1 MPIPSPLYSRTAA
14 LCTSQEWRDWS
25 GYFSAIT
32 YGPSYEVEYY
42 AVRNAAGLM
51 DASPLYKYEILGADA
66 ERLLDRMVTRNVAK
80 SRVGQVLYTPWCD
93 EDGKV
98 IDDGTLARLGPQ
110 HFRLTAADPSLRWL
124 QDVGYGLDV
133 ELRDVSTELA
143 ALALQGP
150 NSYAILQS
158 LLPKTKLG
166 GLRYYNLLQTEF
178 NRAPLTITRTGY
190 TGDLGY
196 ELWIA
201 PEHAPAL
208 WDSIMETGAGY
219 GILPLGLA
227 ALDILRVEAGLLLIE
242 VDYSST
248 LHARI
253 TEQQSSPYE
262 IGLGWAVDLDKA
274 DFIGKQALQQ
284 EASLRGELHAVQPTK
299 QPPSQNSEAQS
310 DRGLLRSRYSVAHP
324 SQRQSGRSLVGL
336 EVNWYDLERLFG
348 EANLPPQ
355 VAGRAS
361 RTAVPV
367 YAGEEHVGQ
376 ATSMVFSPILKKYIA
391 LATVRSEHA
400 ALGSQLEF
408 EITVEYVRK
417 RANATVTKIPFYN
430 PAQKRAL
437 PNG

>member
-14 LCTSQEWRDWS
+14 LCTTQEWRDWS

-32 YGPSYEVEYY
+32 YGPSHEVEYY

-51 DASPLYKYEILGADA
+51 DASPLYKYEITGPDA

-133 ELRDVSTELA
+133 ELRDVSTQLA

-150 NSYAILQS
+150 KSYAILQS
-158 LLPKTKLG
+158 LFSNPKLAT
-166 GLRYYNLLQTEF
+166 LRYYNLLQTEF
-178 NRAPLTITRTGY
+178 NDSPLTITRTGY

-196 ELWIA
+196 ELWIT
-201 PEHAPAL
+201 PEQAPAL
-208 WDSIMETGAGY
+208 WDRIMETGAGY
-219 GILPLGLA
+219 GIMPLGLA

-253 TEQQSSPYE
+253 PEQQSSPYE
-262 IGLGWAVDLDKA
+262 IGLGWAVDLDKP
-274 DFIGKQALQQ
+274 DFIGKQALQA
-284 EASLRGELHAVQPTK
+284 EHAAA
-299 QPPSQNSEAQS
+299 E
-310 DRGLLRSRYSVAHP
+310 LRSA
-324 SQRQSGRSLVGL
+324 RSLVGL
-336 EVNWYDLERLFG
+336 EVDWHDLERLFG
-348 EANLPPQ
+348 EAKLPPQ

-367 YAGEEHVGQ
+367 YADGEHVGQ

-391 LATVRSEHA
+391 LATVRSEYA
-400 ALGSQLEF
+400 APGTPLEF
-408 EITVEYVRK
+408 EITVEYVRQ
-417 RANATVTKIPFYN
+417 RASATVGKMPFYN
-430 PAQKRAL
+430 PPQKRAL

>member
-14 LCTSQEWRDWS
+14 LCTTQEWRDWS

-32 YGPSYEVEYY
+32 YGPSHEVEYY

-51 DASPLYKYEILGADA
+51 DASPLYKYEIRGADA

-98 IDDGTLARLGPQ
+98 IDDGTLARLGKN

-150 NSYAILQS
+150 NSYPILKS
-158 LLPKTKLG
+158 LVSNLKLKT
-166 GLRYYNLLQTEF
+166 LRYYNLLQTEF
-178 NRAPLTITRTGY
+178 NNSALTITRTGY

-201 PEHAPAL
+201 AEHAATL
-208 WDSIMETGAGY
+208 WDGVMQAGAGY
-219 GILPLGLA
+219 GIMPLGLA

-253 TEQQSSPYE
+253 PEQQSSPYE
-262 IGLGWAVDLDKA
+262 IGLGWAVDLDKG
-274 DFIGKQALQQ
+274 DFIGKQALQA
-284 EASLRGELHAVQPTK
+284 EHAAGTP
-299 QPPSQNSEAQS
+299 
-310 DRGLLRSRYSVAHP
+310 
-324 SQRQSGRSLVGL
+324 RSLVGL
-336 EVNWYDLERLFG
+336 EVDWHDLERLFG

-367 YAGEEHVGQ
+367 YANGQHVGQ

-391 LATVRSEHA
+391 LATVRSEYA
-400 ALGSQLEF
+400 ARGTPLEF
-408 EITVEYVRK
+408 EITVEYERK
-417 RANATVTKIPFYN
+417 RAGATVSKMPFYN